1 MIQSITDAL
10 TQVRGVVAIVLG
22 GSRAT
27 NLHTE
32 QSDYDIGI
40 YYEALTLDLAGLQTC
55 AAALDDAHRTDLMTG
70 PGGWGDWVNGGGW
83 LTVNGAPVDLI
94 LRDVQR
100 VSESC
105 TDAHAG
111 KLKSNYQI
119 GHPHAFLNT
128 MYAGEL
134 ACCTILWSANNHI
147 PLLKQSMHPYP
158 QALKQAI
165 VQFFLFEAN
174 FSFSLAE
181 KYAKTDDTYYV
192 MAHLVRS
199 VSALNQV
206 FFALNERYCLN
217 EKHAVRAIQAMPLR
231 PNSYTECID
240 AVLSSGGLGTR
251 CAALRALLD
260 EANQFLLT

>member
-1 MIQSITDAL
+1 MITSITDAL
-10 TQVRGVVAIVLG
+10 TQVRGVVAVVLG

-27 NLHTE
+27 NVHTK

-40 YYEALTLDLAGLQTC
+40 YYDEHKLDLAGLQTC
-55 AAALDDAHRTDLMTG
+55 AAALDDAHRTELITG

-83 LTVNGAPVDLI
+83 LTVNEAPVDLI
-94 LRDVQR
+94 LRDVRR

-105 TDAHAG
+105 TDAHSG
-111 KLKSNYQI
+111 NLKSNYQI

-134 ACCTILWSANNHI
+134 ACATILWSADERI
-147 PLLKQSMHPYP
+147 PLLKQSMLPYP
-158 QALKQAI
+158 LALKQAI

-174 FSFSLAE
+174 FSLSIAE

-199 VSALNQV
+199 ISACNQV

-231 PNSYTECID
+231 PNRYTHRID
-240 AVLSSGGLGTR
+240 AVLSSDGLGAR

-260 EANQFLLT
+260 EANRFLLT